1 MPSPDLRNG
10 DSSHLQDAGESA
22 KPPDAASPK
31 VAVMN
36 AAPDTAAIEH
46 LRQLGR
52 GLDKLVEDV
61 DELKRRLTS
70 IEALVAIVHRDLVGH
85 SDRIDR
91 VDARL
96 EQIERCLEFRRI

>member
-1 MPSPDLRNG
+1 MPSPDLGIG
-10 DSSHLQDAGESA
+10 DSSHSHDAGESA
-22 KPPDAASPK
+22 RPADAASPK
-31 VAVMN
+31 VTVIAE
-36 AAPDTAAIEH
+36 PDMAAIEH

-52 GLDKLVEDV
+52 GMEKLVENV

-70 IEALVAIVHRDLVGH
+70 IEAFVAIVHRDLVGH